1 MLSKS
6 FLKKISNY
14 IAFHKLL
21 SKEDKHLV
29 ALSGGADSVCLTL
42 SLKQLGYD
50 IEAAHCNFHLRGDE
64 SDRDES
70 FCINFCE
77 QNGIK
82 LHIAHFDT
90 ISFAKMHK
98 ISIEMAARELR
109 YSYFKQLK
117 DDIGAAT
124 VCVAH
129 HQNDTVETVLMNL
142 IRGTGIQGL
151 TGIHAKNG
159 HIVRP
164 LLCVS
169 RNDIEKELKTI
180 GQNFVTDSTNLE
192 DDVVRNKIRLDIIPL
207 MQKINPSVNESI
219 AKTAERVGEVARA
232 FNSVIDDEAK
242 QVMNTGEN
250 DSINISIDA
259 LKASV
264 SPENLLY
271 HIFKGFGLTP
281 SQIEQINNAINSEP
295 GRVFL
300 SSSHQIL
307 IDREKIIIEPL
318 SKSVPKSITIPE
330 EGLYIYNEKMKF
342 RVEFVDYDQNT
353 QICKD
358 NNCLCADLEK
368 VNFPLTIRNLK
379 SGDRFIPF
387 GMKGTKLVSDY
398 LTDRKRNLFEKKRQ
412 IIITDSSDK
421 IIWIVNER
429 IDNRFRITDNT
440 KRMLKISC
448 VTK

>member
-6 FLKKISNY
+6 FLKKISDY
-14 IAFHKLL
+14 ITSHKLL
-21 SKEDKHLV
+21 NMEEKHLV

-42 SLKQLGYD
+42 TLKQLGYD
-50 IEAAHCNFHLRGDE
+50 IEAAHCNFHLRGEE
-64 SDRDES
+64 SERDER

-77 QNGIK
+77 KNGIIF
-82 LHIAHFDT
+82 HIAHYDT

-129 HQNDTVETVLMNL
+129 HQNDTVETVLINL

-159 HIVRP
+159 QIVRP

-169 RNDIEKELKTI
+169 RNDIEKELKTV
-180 GQNFVTDSTNLE
+180 GQDFVIDSTNLE

-219 AKTAERVGEVARA
+219 AKTAERVSKVARA
-232 FNSVIDDEAK
+232 FNSVIEDEAK

-250 DSINISIDA
+250 NSISISIDA
-259 LKASV
+259 LKTSV

-271 HIFKGFGLTP
+271 HIFKGYGFTP
-281 SQIEQINNAINSEP
+281 SQIEQIHIAIDSEP

-300 SSSHQIL
+300 SPSHQIL
-307 IDREKIIIEPL
+307 IDREKIIVEPL
-318 SKSVPKSITIPE
+318 SKFVPKSISIPE

-342 RVEFVDYDQNT
+342 RVEFVDYAQST

-368 VNFPLTIRNLK
+368 VIFPLTIRK
-379 SGDRFIPF
+379 TKPGDRFIPF

-412 IIITDSSDK
+412 IIVTDSSDK

-429 IDNRFRITDNT
+429 IDNRIRITDNT
-440 KRMLKISC
+440 KKMLKITC

>member
-6 FLKKISNY
+6 FLKKISDY
-14 IAFHKLL
+14 ITSHKLL
-21 SKEDKHLV
+21 NMEEKHLV

-42 SLKQLGYD
+42 TLKQLGYD
-50 IEAAHCNFHLRGDE
+50 IEAAHCNFHLRGEE
-64 SDRDES
+64 SERDER

-77 QNGIK
+77 KNGIK
-82 LHIAHFDT
+82 FHIAHYDT

-129 HQNDTVETVLMNL
+129 HQNDTVETVLINL

-159 HIVRP
+159 QIVRP

-169 RNDIEKELKTI
+169 RNDIEKELKTV
-180 GQNFVTDSTNLE
+180 GQDFVIDSTNLE

-219 AKTAERVGEVARA
+219 AKTAERVSEVARA
-232 FNSVIDDEAK
+232 FNSVIEDEAK

-250 DSINISIDA
+250 NSISISIDA
-259 LKASV
+259 LKTSV

-271 HIFKGFGLTP
+271 HIFKGYGFTP
-281 SQIEQINNAINSEP
+281 SQIEQIHIAIDSEP

-300 SSSHQIL
+300 SPSHQIL
-307 IDREKIIIEPL
+307 IDREKIIVEPL
-318 SKSVPKSITIPE
+318 SKFVPKSISIPE

-342 RVEFVDYDQNT
+342 RVEFVLL
-353 QICKD
+353 
-358 NNCLCADLEK
+358 LC
-368 VNFPLTIRNLK
+368 
-379 SGDRFIPF
+379 
-387 GMKGTKLVSDY
+387 
-398 LTDRKRNLFEKKRQ
+398 
-412 IIITDSSDK
+412 
-421 IIWIVNER
+421 
-429 IDNRFRITDNT
+429 
-440 KRMLKISC
+440 
-448 VTK
+448 